1 MVGLLQ
7 CIVLYIV
14 KFHNMEKIIVNNME
28 EIQYRYAPI
37 SVIISMLAGIFV
49 ISGGLML
56 FAMLN
61 WYGSTL
67 MMGGQWHMYMFTYP
81 RWLTGVMAATSI
93 LAGGLI
99 ISASYKMY
107 KEPKKQVMGTL
118 DYTRIA
124 CEPSQRR
131 RIWLRWCARAD
142 RRCNGP

>member
-1 MVGLLQ
+1 
-7 CIVLYIV
+7 
-14 KFHNMEKIIVNNME
+14 MEKIIVNNME

-107 KEPKKQVMGTL
+107 KEPKNKLWGLLIILGSLVSLHSEGGFGLGGVLGVIGGVMGLSGRT
-118 DYTRIA
+118 
-124 CEPSQRR
+124 EQR
-131 RIWLRWCARAD
+131 
-142 RRCNGP
+142 